1 MESLTVEAKGHGK
14 HFCNMSECQKTL
26 VLPLSDC
33 FTLFPNYI
41 FLTVL
46 QGKFIGPMG
55 PSALECLERHL
66 LLECGM
72 CATSLLGV
80 GWQELQPSGW
90 KGDAHQKYP
99 C

>member
-1 MESLTVEAKGHGK
+1 
-14 HFCNMSECQKTL
+14 
-26 VLPLSDC
+26 
-33 FTLFPNYI
+33 
-41 FLTVL
+41 
-46 QGKFIGPMG
+46 MG

-90 KGDAHQKYP
+90 KGAADIRSIHADEQGLSVVFVLLRNYTLQCNRLIK
-99 C
+99 CIWQCLRL

>member
-1 MESLTVEAKGHGK
+1 MTVSPCSLI
-14 HFCNMSECQKTL
+14 
-26 VLPLSDC
+26 
-33 FTLFPNYI
+33 I

-90 KGDAHQKYP
+90 KGAADNRSIHADEQGLSVVFVLLRISG
-99 C
+99 